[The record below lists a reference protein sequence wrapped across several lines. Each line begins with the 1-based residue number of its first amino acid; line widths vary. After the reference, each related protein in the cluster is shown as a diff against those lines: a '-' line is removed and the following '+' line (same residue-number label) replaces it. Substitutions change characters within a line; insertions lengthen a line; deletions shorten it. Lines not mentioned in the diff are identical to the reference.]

1 MSNEIS
7 LKRKIQNRD
16 SFHDSGNNDNSDNIL
31 KRRRMCDSESNIF
44 NSLND
49 EGSNDNYLIDLN
61 KAKEY
66 IHLFNTEFTKGF
78 EKLSNRHDTSSLVE
92 KKIEFDKFSNIDCAK
107 YLVANFGVPNS
118 RKSSSFNYFMTNNIR
133 YPLPNSPQ
141 AGDGVTTKPIR
152 VRYNSFNDIYIKTYN
167 FSNGDE
173 ELLIKKFAEFNEK
186 FSNFV
191 ESLMSE
197 TNIDEII
204 IEIPKTFLPKD
215 RLYLENFEFLDL
227 IGLPDQSSQN
237 REHEKSAIRMNRN
250 SIEKEVVDAF
260 FMFPGKRGKCDEE
273 IIKYMWKC
281 GAFSDLSDRRPP
293 KLVVCNKMRSNDWN
307 DNSEFEK
314 MTQAYTDGTILKSI
328 ETSLCKMF
336 DYKDEKDYED
346 DFEPLV
352 IDNKFESIKDMI
364 KRSASAC
371 IIETFNQTGYNNEK
385 YNFFVC
391 NLYKIFMDIKAYK
404 ESNLHRLSIH
414 YILVLSKELFIKLNS
429 TVNRIRL
436 KETNKSKYFKIK
448 QFFKSDSAK
457 RLIKYIGSEINE
469 EILCFKNSL
478 FDELSIQDFFNANYE
493 EEDKINYR
501 MEWFNLSVEKCQE
514 NILLLIEKYVQA
526 IFKDILKDLKNEEL
540 DNFMQMR
547 DYLDSKYLK
556 NSFKLTLDKILK
568 QMKNNY
574 KAIKDIDEKLSLFK
588 KKCCHFL
595 ESIKNEY
602 NYDAYENENL
612 SQRSSDENSNLLEIQ
627 ECCKKL
633 NDIEKNVCMFLKSTK
648 DTFESDEEF
657 DATLINPLLHKKT
670 GSHKLP
676 ENKDIDGLDV
686 ISFTKYCRN
695 KFNLQLLEKLKA
707 QSVKSK
713 ITLEYTEPISLENYE
728 IQFNLDRE
736 NKKVSVSYHNN
747 YLDEQLKLLK
757 DNLYKDETNQ
767 TSNALYPI
775 FISSVQRRND
785 FEPNLL
791 IKDLGRV
798 LKPNSFFI
806 FLFIEGGT
814 NQNRELFKKN
824 IDFYK
829 NQRDNDFK
837 AICNYGKSF
846 TNKDMNPIVIC
857 YLPDKNLGIGRIRK
871 IMMMFAEHLQLLR
884 FYFIDDDIDSF
895 YEYDKRLHGREIK
908 KSPNFTYKSLAF
920 MLKVLNFG
928 CSNRDLCNNKDLHSK
943 EVKDKEEAVSKLN
956 RRNWMKNLD
965 KIKDTINA
973 EDSNTANLVDELYDI
988 IDNKK
993 YNEESKVKDLIN
1005 TLMNHLGADGVLI
1018 LNEIKNRLLKD
1029 KSKII
1034 GQVALWNNAS
1044 FKTWSFLEKL
1054 MCDVSKMHTHLV
1066 SYQRYQVVL
1075 YNLDAIKGIHPVTD
1089 DVLFQPVFEKHEI
1102 VQLAHISSSAN
1113 LNDAHV
1119 QTSFTYGYKCS
1130 DKVHVY
1136 YQLFNGV
1143 SGYMAYYYSFRNMI
1157 GIKSKVNSDETSLE
1171 ASD

>member
-1 MSNEIS
+1 MSNVVS
-7 LKRKIQNRD
+7 LKRKIQNRFND
-16 SFHDSGNNDNSDNIL
+16 SDTNDNSDNIL
-31 KRRRMCDSESNIF
+31 KRRRWCDSQTN
-44 NSLND
+44 
-49 EGSNDNYLIDLN
+49 NYLIDLN

-78 EKLSNRHDTSSLVE
+78 EKLSNRHDTSGLVE
-92 KKIEFDKFSNIDCAK
+92 KKLEFDKFSNINCAK

-118 RKSSSFNYFMTNNIR
+118 RKSSSFNYFMTNSIR

-152 VRYNSFNDIYIKTYN
+152 VRYNSLHDIYIKTYN
-167 FSNGDE
+167 YSNGDE
-173 ELLIKKFAEFNEK
+173 EIIIKKFPEFNEK

-204 IEIPKTFLPKD
+204 IEIPKTFLPED

-293 KLVVCNKMRSNDWN
+293 KLVVCNKIRSNDWN
-307 DNSEFEK
+307 DDSEFEK
-314 MTQAYTDGTILKSI
+314 MTHAYTDGTILKSV

-371 IIETFNQTGYNNEK
+371 IVETYNQAGYNNEK

-556 NSFKLTLDKILK
+556 SSFKLTLDKILK

-574 KAIKDIDEKLSLFK
+574 KTIKDIDEKLSLFK

-602 NYDAYENENL
+602 NYDAYENENS
-612 SQRSSDENSNLLEIQ
+612 SQRSSFENSNLQEIQ

-633 NDIEKNVCMFLKSTK
+633 SDIEKNVCMFLKSTK

-657 DATLINPLLHKKT
+657 DATLINPLLHRKT

-676 ENKDIDGLDV
+676 ENKDTDGLDV
-686 ISFTKYCRN
+686 INFTKYCRN

-736 NKKVSVSYHNN
+736 NKKVSASYHKNHL
-747 YLDEQLKLLK
+747 YEQLKLLK

-791 IKDLGRV
+791 TKDLGRV
-798 LKPNSFFI
+798 LKPNSFLI

-814 NQNRELFKKN
+814 NQNRDLFKIN

-829 NQRDNDFK
+829 NQRDKDFK

-846 TNKDMNPIVIC
+846 TNKDMNPIFLC

-920 MLKVLNFG
+920 MLKALNFG

-943 EVKDKEEAVSKLN
+943 EVNHKEEAVSKLI
-956 RRNWMKNLD
+956 RRNWMKSLE
-965 KIKDTINA
+965 KIKDTINV
-973 EDSNTANLVDELYDI
+973 EDTITADLVDELYDI

-1005 TLMNHLGADGVLI
+1005 TLMNHLAADGVLI
-1018 LNEIKNRLLKD
+1018 LNEIKNTLLKD

-1066 SYQRYQVVL
+1066 SYQRFQVVL

-1089 DVLFQPVFEKHEI
+1089 DVLFQPAFEKHE
-1102 VQLAHISSSAN
+1102 VAQLAHISSSAN
-1113 LNDAHV
+1113 LNDVNV

-1157 GIKSKVNSDETSLE
+1157 GIKSKINSDETSLE